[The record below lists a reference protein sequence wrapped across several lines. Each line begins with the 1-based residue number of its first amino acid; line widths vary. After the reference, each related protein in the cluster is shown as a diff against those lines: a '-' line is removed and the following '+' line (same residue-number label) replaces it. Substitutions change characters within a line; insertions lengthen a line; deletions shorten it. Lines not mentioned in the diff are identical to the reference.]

1 MAGKISMA
9 ARAEVTEVIRERYAA
24 SGKVAKGAIL
34 DEFVATTGV
43 HRKHAIRLLTGTGS
57 ERRPRGRPK
66 ARYGRAVTET
76 LAVLWE
82 ASDRLCS
89 KRLKPLPPPCGGGG
103 STRGCRPR
111 C

>member
-1 MAGKISMA
+1 MAGKIRMA

-34 DEFVATTGV
+34 DEFVAMTGV

-66 ARYGRAVTET
+66 ARYGRAVVNVGPWVE
-76 LAVLWE
+76 
-82 ASDRLCS
+82 
-89 KRLKPLPPPCGGGG
+89 PPGGYAGAKIAFN
-103 STRGCRPR
+103 RIPDDADF
-111 C
+111 